1 MDNYERLYTA
11 RGYDTLALVPPLHV
25 SLLPAAADAALTDF
39 LHNLPPSFGRRGTL
53 LHVASHGG
61 FLFLSQLLLAAE
73 QGHPRARE
81 FVASTRGLFLDSS
94 PLQHIDGDVAARALA
109 SIATRKQAQTTTRSV
124 WTNALRV
131 AIDAVLCVPPIQQRL
146 HKLAD
151 VWDAPATCASLGT
164 VPITCAYSTGDV
176 LVPPAGIQAWAEEK
190 QRRGWDVHTSPFP
203 GHCPHVELLRY
214 EQRLYEQSLDEWL
227 QRVATKQR
235 ATKQAADAPHALK
248 L

>member
-1 MDNYERLYTA
+1 MA
-11 RGYDTLALVPPLHV
+11 
-25 SLLPAAADAALTDF
+25 DF
-39 LHNLPPSFGRRGTL
+39 LQNLPPSFGRRGTL

-73 QGHPRARE
+73 QGQPRARE
-81 FVASTRGLFLDSS
+81 LVASTRGLFLDSS
-94 PLQHIDGDVAARALA
+94 PLQRIDGDVAARALA
-109 SIATRKQAQTTTRSV
+109 SIATRKQAQTTARGV

-146 HKLAD
+146 HKLAS
-151 VWDAPATCASLGT
+151 VWDAPETCASLGR

-176 LVPPAGIQAWAEEK
+176 LVPPAGIQAWAAERK
-190 QRRGWDVHTSPFP
+190 GKGWEVQLSPFP

-227 QRVATKQR
+227 QRVATRQR
-235 ATKQAADAPHALK
+235 EMQAAEAPHALK